1 VPIRQPYMNRLSA
14 IDAFGPAFKR
24 VGTLLFQP
32 FRLAVWLK
40 IGLIGLLGGGLIT
53 AGGGGSNFR
62 MPDLNSSFPRGQVP
76 PEFGDITRALRS
88 VHLADYFQYFVIAL
102 TVVVVLGIVFQYL
115 FCRFRFILFETVITG
130 NPDIG
135 KGWRKYGP
143 QAYRYFGFWLAY
155 RLVHWGGMVIIVGI
169 PLWHAYQR
177 GVFSGDNSLPEL
189 FAVLAPIGLS
199 LIVASTIFAIVST
212 LAKDF
217 VLPVLALDGFTLGD
231 AWSAVWR
238 VIASEPGA
246 WAAYMGLKLVSAFLA
261 GIGLAIAFVI
271 AMIPAIFVVGIPVGI
286 VILLGV
292 VILKTGSILGGVIV
306 FCIAALLAIAAFF
319 CLFLLLSAPVS
330 VFFASYA
337 FYFFGGRYPKLAAL
351 LWPQPNPPAPQPLM
365 PGVQPAL

>member
-32 FRLAVWLK
+32 FRVAVWLK
-40 IGLIGLLGGGLIT
+40 IGLIGLLGGGIIT
-53 AGGGGSNFR
+53 AGGGGGSFR
-62 MPDLNSSFPRGQVP
+62 MPDLNSSFPRGQAP
-76 PEFGDITRALRS
+76 PELSDITRALHS
-88 VHLADYFQYFVIAL
+88 VHLADYFHIFVIVI
-102 TVVVVLGIVFQYL
+102 TVAVVLGIIFQYL

-130 NPDIG
+130 KPDIG
-135 KGWRKYGP
+135 KGWRKYGS

-155 RLVHWGGMVIIVGI
+155 RLVNWAGMVIIIGV
-169 PLWHAYQR
+169 PLWHAYQS
-177 GVFSGDNSLPEL
+177 GVFSRDNSLPEL

-199 LIVASTIFAIVST
+199 VIVASVVFAIIST

-217 VLPVLALDGFTLGD
+217 VLPVLALDDFTLGD

-246 WAAYMGLKLVSAFLA
+246 WAAYMVLKLVCAFMA
-261 GIGLAIAFVI
+261 GIGMAIAFVI
-271 AMIPAIFVVGIPVGI
+271 AMIPGIFLIGIPVGVLVGI
-286 VILLGV
+286 GA
-292 VILKTGSILGGVIV
+292 VILKMGSVLGGVIL
-306 FCIAALLAIAAFF
+306 FCCAALLAITGIF
-319 CLFLLLSAPVS
+319 CLLLLLAAPIS

-351 LWPQPNPPAPQPLM
+351 LWPQPVTPAPQPPPL
-365 PGVQPAL
+365 PQPAF